1 MRRNVKNW
9 EVIKKEEKKKF
20 LKGKSLLCEKKEGKK
35 IIYKLNTNN
44 INILHIL
51 KE

>member
-1 MRRNVKNW
+1 MRRNVKKW

-20 LKGKSLLCEKKEGKK
+20 LKGKSLLCEKKSEKK
-35 IIYKLNTNN
+35 NYKLNTNN
-44 INILHIL
+44 ISILHFL